1 MPYYN
6 NIKDFSLTKLNKY
19 LNRANVALEHKHKEL
34 EETLSEGYYLHEK
47 SCFEAIDRLST
58 QIVELEAELDNR

>member
-1 MPYYN
+1 MAYYN
-6 NIKDFSLTKLNKY
+6 NLDTFTKEKLDRYLKRAKAAVKD
-19 LNRANVALEHKHKEL
+19 KHKEL
-34 EETLSEGYYLHEK
+34 EEAISENYWLHEK